1 VPDVFAYANRA
12 EHGPSD
18 AVERR
23 SLVVYLN
30 RYPRA
35 HVRIPGAAEALG
47 LSGGADDYLI
57 LRDQRS
63 GLDYLRGVRDLREHG
78 LELSLDGYGCHVFLG
93 FEEVSDAGAAGWGEL
108 AMRIGLGGV
117 PDAHH
122 ALRRLREEPL
132 RAAVAA
138 VFATRLAREAF
149 LPLPDTLPATGV
161 APAVAAD
168 LIDLQAALE
177 QVAAAAG
184 ADGSAAIVATRS
196 AGLARRVRGLRP
208 RVVAQAVAGAI
219 LASAIGEVASG
230 EDRERATSGFDDWE
244 MAAAIDEG
252 ARASGSS
259 DAQAW
264 RCVELA
270 RALVAL
276 PPGALATAAA
286 TPGLPEAWFALPA
299 VRAASGWNEWQG
311 TRYLS
316 QEAWSELLEAL
327 GARDGSLAE
336 DGAADQRDAAAA
348 VAELRRRA
356 AAAGYRL
363 GGTSEGTAAPTP
375 A

>member
-1 VPDVFAYANRA
+1 M
-12 EHGPSD
+12 
-18 AVERR
+18 
-23 SLVVYLN
+23 
-30 RYPRA
+30 
-35 HVRIPGAAEALG
+35 RIPGAAEALG
-47 LSGGADDYLI
+47 LSGDADDYLI

-117 PDAHH
+117 PDAHR

-138 VFATRLAREAF
+138 VFATRLARDAF
-149 LPLPDTLPATGV
+149 LPLPDTPPAATRL
-161 APAVAAD
+161 AAAVASDRCRVAGGARAGRRGRRHRW
-168 LIDLQAALE
+168 AARRAWSPDR
-177 QVAAAAG
+177 QGWHDA
-184 ADGSAAIVATRS
+184 S
-196 AGLARRVRGLRP
+196 AGCVPASWPRPWPARSWPPPSGRSP
-208 RVVAQAVAGAI
+208 AATT
-219 LASAIGEVASG
+219 ASAPSSA
-230 EDRERATSGFDDWE
+230 FDDWE

-252 ARASGSS
+252 ARGSGSS

-270 RALVAL
+270 RALLAL
-276 PPGALATAAA
+276 PPGALAAAAA

-311 TRYLS
+311 ARYLS

-327 GARDGSLAE
+327 GARDGLLAE
-336 DGAADQRDAAAA
+336 DGLPRARLAAGTRLLPGTRPMP
-348 VAELRRRA
+348 LRRSPSSGVARPRQA
-356 AAAGYRL
+356 TAL
-363 GGTSEGTAAPTP
+363 AAPARARP
-375 A
+375 APSPA